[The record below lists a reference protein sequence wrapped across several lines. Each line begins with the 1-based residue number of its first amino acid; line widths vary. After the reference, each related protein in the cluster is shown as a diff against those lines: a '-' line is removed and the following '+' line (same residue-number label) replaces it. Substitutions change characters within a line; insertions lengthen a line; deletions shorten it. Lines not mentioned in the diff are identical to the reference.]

1 MFTHPEIWAFAT
13 NWYLLL
19 DIHAPLESFK
29 PLLTN
34 DVDLVFPE
42 ANLKGFEGYSS
53 WYNKVI
59 EIFFDEQHTLKVA
72 DIIDQNENS
81 CKLHVIVNW
90 HASMWN
96 PPLAKSTKL
105 MMDADQTWNVVR
117 NADQTLS
124 VSKYVVNEMIYEDG
138 SCKL

>member
-1 MFTHPEIWAFAT
+1 MWTIVLKNLLINEMFTHPEIWAFAT

-59 EIFFDEQHTLKVA
+59 EIFLT
-72 DIIDQNENS
+72 NS
-81 CKLHVIVNW
+81 ILSKLLILLIKMRILVNY
-90 HASMWN
+90 M
-96 PPLAKSTKL
+96 
-105 MMDADQTWNVVR
+105 
-117 NADQTLS
+117 
-124 VSKYVVNEMIYEDG
+124 
-138 SCKL
+138 